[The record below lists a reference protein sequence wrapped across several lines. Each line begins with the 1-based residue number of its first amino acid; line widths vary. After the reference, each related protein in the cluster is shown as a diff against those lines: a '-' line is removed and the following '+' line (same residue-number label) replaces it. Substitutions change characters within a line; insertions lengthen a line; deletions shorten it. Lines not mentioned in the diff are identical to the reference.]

1 MADIINWIRSTPLI
15 TGQYMDNQNLL
26 EDLVGNYVVQPC
38 PDNLLR
44 QGKEKFI
51 LDFAPYK
58 AFRYGFSEQAD
69 YYENDDFDEY
79 SAFFRCKTCGIEQIY
94 DQDSPSGMESN
105 DWTGIVTLI
114 GFHLGHEW
122 TFVADSRNEESTLY
136 LSMSG
141 LVV

>member
-26 EDLVGNYVVQPC
+26 EDLVGRYVIQPC

-58 AFRYGFSEQAD
+58 AFRYGFSEQAES
-69 YYENDDFDEY
+69 YEGDDFADY
-79 SAFFRCKTCGIEQIY
+79 SAYFYCQTCGIRQAY
-94 DQDSPSGMESN
+94 DQSSPSGMESN
-105 DWTGIVTLI
+105 DWTKIVTLI
-114 GFHLGHEW
+114 GFHLGHVW
-122 TFVADSRNEESTLY
+122 TFYAESRDEELTQY
-136 LSMSG
+136 LSMMG